1 MQGKLTIL
9 GSGTSQGVPVIGC
22 DCRVCSSSDKRDKRT
37 RTSVLIHIKGENHVI
52 DTGPD
57 FRTQMLR
64 ENIQSLKSVIFTHE
78 HKDHIAGLDDIRPFN
93 FKEKRSMNVYASDRV
108 REALL
113 REYHYIFADKKYPG
127 VPNVNLSIIEN
138 EKFEIDTGIEIEPI
152 EVLHY
157 KLPVFGFRIG
167 DITYIT
173 DAKTISEEEKEK
185 IKGSNILIINAL
197 RREPHMS
204 HFNLDEALAF
214 IREVNPNH
222 AYLTHISHLFGTH
235 TEIEKELPSNV
246 HMAYDGLSLN
256 FKY

>member
-37 RTSVLIHIKGENHVI
+37 RTSVLIHIKGEKHVI

-173 DAKTISEEEKEK
+173 DAKTISEEEKAK

-214 IREVNPNH
+214 INEINPNH

-246 HMAYDGLSLN
+246 HMAYDGLSLD

>member
-22 DCRVCSSSDKRDKRT
+22 DCMVCSSSDKRDKRT
-37 RTSVLIHIKGENHVI
+37 RTSVLVHINGENHVI

-138 EKFEIDTGIEIEPI
+138 DKFEIDTGIEIEPV

-173 DAKTISEEEKEK
+173 DAKTISEKEKEK

-214 IREVNPNH
+214 IHEVNPNY
-222 AYLTHISHLFGTH
+222 AYLTHISHLFGSH

-246 HMAYDGLSLN
+246 HMAYDGLTLD

>member
-37 RTSVLIHIKGENHVI
+37 RTSVLIHINGENHVI

-64 ENIQSLKSVIFTHE
+64 ENIQSMKSVIFTHE

-108 REALL
+108 QEALL

-214 IREVNPNH
+214 IDEVNPSH

-235 TEIEKELPSNV
+235 TEIEKERPSNV
-246 HMAYDGLSLN
+246 HMAYDGLSLA

>member
-37 RTSVLIHIKGENHVI
+37 RTSVLIHINGENHVI

-138 EKFEIDTGIEIEPI
+138 EKFEIDTGIEIQPI

-157 KLPVFGFRIG
+157 KLPVYGFRIG

-173 DAKTISEEEKEK
+173 DAKTISEEEKDK
-185 IKGSNILIINAL
+185 IKGSNVLIINAL

-214 IREVNPNH
+214 IHKVNPNH

-246 HMAYDGLSLN
+246 HMAYDGLSLD

>member
-37 RTSVLIHIKGENHVI
+37 RTSVLIHINGENHVI

-108 REALL
+108 QEALL

-127 VPNVNLSIIEN
+127 VPKVNLSIIEN

-157 KLPVFGFRIG
+157 KLPVYGFRIG

-214 IREVNPNH
+214 INEVNPNH